1 MEEVCEV
8 GPKDL
13 PKNSLVEEL
22 FSAPN
27 VSRYVPVYKNLVM
40 SRPKPDAL
48 VQLFWTFLGVTIW
61 PNFFYEPGI

>member
-48 VQLFWTFLGVTIW
+48 VQLF
-61 PNFFYEPGI
+61 